1 MEANNKY
8 MGGLSNNFEGT
19 NFINENKK
27 EQNKRK
33 YFEFSSSMKTNQI
46 PSIFEIISSI
56 KGSLFIN
63 NIFLKELMSRIMDF
77 LFNFNKIDK
86 LKLSNFKC
94 SEVFSSL
101 HWYLK
106 ELRDISDLKDQNLQ
120 KYKLSIITQNLDELM
135 RSNLCEQCQ
144 ANPIIEEKTSQD
156 KNLLIKDNL
165 SVVKE
170 LPIRNVHNCLINQE
184 YSKEIKIKK
193 NSKYE
198 LPFINRCQTNNSIKP
213 QSTIT
218 DLNDYIKDCRKKNKL
233 VNPLYFDR
241 SEVNNNI
248 NSLKI
253 ITPETLENTWL
264 KERNKQIQEKKLK
277 ESLLQNMINFGNLK
291 SRFNENLLRKRDT
304 LVEGGR
310 MISRDYGQ
318 KKISSIEYNLDSNQ
332 KLSKVDF
339 LSKDSKKICKN
350 NLSKLPDFEQ
360 VKVNE
365 PLNTVNIESVVINH
379 KPKLS
384 YDMIYTLNDRHLKK
398 INSIRHIKGDF
409 IKRKS
414 NNTGSQENLCINPLQ
429 SQNLISLSAFQKDRT
444 QKIKENEILR
454 EFPMIDK
461 KCMDKRSEQENEEL
475 KKMKFSLDRFSIPC
489 SLTTLKRAIIS
500 PDGYELNLMKK
511 QNFLT
516 PGTRLIKNI
525 FLKMKRCRR
534 KHKKHHRRKNK
545 VHTSLFKK

>member
-101 HWYLK
+101 HLYLK

-135 RSNLCEQCQ
+135 RSDLCEQCQ

-170 LPIRNVHNCLINQE
+170 LPIRKVHNCLINQE

-253 ITPETLENTWL
+253 ITPETL
-264 KERNKQIQEKKLK
+264 
-277 ESLLQNMINFGNLK
+277 
-291 SRFNENLLRKRDT
+291 
-304 LVEGGR
+304 
-310 MISRDYGQ
+310 
-318 KKISSIEYNLDSNQ
+318 
-332 KLSKVDF
+332 
-339 LSKDSKKICKN
+339 
-350 NLSKLPDFEQ
+350 
-360 VKVNE
+360 
-365 PLNTVNIESVVINH
+365 
-379 KPKLS
+379 
-384 YDMIYTLNDRHLKK
+384 
-398 INSIRHIKGDF
+398 
-409 IKRKS
+409 
-414 NNTGSQENLCINPLQ
+414 
-429 SQNLISLSAFQKDRT
+429 
-444 QKIKENEILR
+444 
-454 EFPMIDK
+454 
-461 KCMDKRSEQENEEL
+461 
-475 KKMKFSLDRFSIPC
+475 
-489 SLTTLKRAIIS
+489 
-500 PDGYELNLMKK
+500 
-511 QNFLT
+511 
-516 PGTRLIKNI
+516 
-525 FLKMKRCRR
+525 
-534 KHKKHHRRKNK
+534 
-545 VHTSLFKK
+545 